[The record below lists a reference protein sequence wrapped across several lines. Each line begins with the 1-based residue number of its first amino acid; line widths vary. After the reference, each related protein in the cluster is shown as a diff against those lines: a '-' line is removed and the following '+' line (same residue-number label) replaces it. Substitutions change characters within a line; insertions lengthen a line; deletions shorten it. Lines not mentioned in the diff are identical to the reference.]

1 MKPAIL
7 QFEFNKY
14 QLHPSNS
21 VVVVVIVI
29 VVITMADEVD
39 KLRIINFYTFPVA
52 NLCEKFKIK

>member
-7 QFEFNKY
+7 QFELNQY

-39 KLRIINFYTFPVA
+39 EFKIINFYTFPAA
-52 NLCEKFKIK
+52 NLCEKF